1 MTLTTSYFSKDA
13 ADFAAE
19 IHYQLT
25 LKDFIGLKLLLAP
38 YRIADLRSDRPK

>member
-19 IHYQLT
+19 VQYQLS
-25 LKDFIGLKLLLAP
+25 LEEFVDLKLLLAP
-38 YRIADLRSDRPK
+38 YREA